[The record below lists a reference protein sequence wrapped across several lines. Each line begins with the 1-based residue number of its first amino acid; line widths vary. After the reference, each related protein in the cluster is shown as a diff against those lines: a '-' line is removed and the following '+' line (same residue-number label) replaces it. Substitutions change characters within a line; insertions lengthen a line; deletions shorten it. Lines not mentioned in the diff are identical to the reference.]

1 MNEFL
6 QKAYMETIY
15 QIVDQKDI
23 YKLQLNTLNHE
34 FSIWCKKCNIRSW
47 AFITAFNPFSN
58 ELSKFENELLNSQ
71 LQQTIIKEGYN
82 FNLGKGVPAH
92 DNWDSEESFFI
103 HNISLSNAK
112 KIGIK
117 FNQNAIVYSDSDNLK
132 KLIWL
137 V

>member
-6 QKAYMETIY
+6 QKAYMETTY
-15 QIVDQKDI
+15 QIVGKKDT
-23 YKLQLNTLNHE
+23 YKLRLDTLNHE
-34 FSIWCKKCNIRSW
+34 FNIWCKKCNIKSW

-71 LQQTIIKEGYN
+71 LQKIILKEGYN
-82 FNLGKGVPAH
+82 FNLGKGVPAN
-92 DNWDSEESFFI
+92 DNWSAEESFFI
-103 HNISLSNAK
+103 HNITLSNAK
-112 KIGIK
+112 KIGIQ
-117 FNQNAIVYSDSDNLK
+117 FNQNAIVFGDSDNLQ